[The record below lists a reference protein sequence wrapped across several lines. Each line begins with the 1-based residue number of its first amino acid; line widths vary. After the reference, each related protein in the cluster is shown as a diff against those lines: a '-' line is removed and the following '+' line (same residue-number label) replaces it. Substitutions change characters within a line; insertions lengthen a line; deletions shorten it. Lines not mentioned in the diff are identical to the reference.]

1 MQKLQ
6 VTLTFEAQ
14 DFMDRDDFLESV
26 MNAITIKNLATGIQA
41 VEASGNISV
50 DIDLSDFNPDLN

>member
-6 VTLTFEAQ
+6 LTLTFEAE
-14 DFMDRDDFLESV
+14 DFIDRDDFLECV
-26 MNAITIKNLATGIQA
+26 MSSITIKNLATGIQA